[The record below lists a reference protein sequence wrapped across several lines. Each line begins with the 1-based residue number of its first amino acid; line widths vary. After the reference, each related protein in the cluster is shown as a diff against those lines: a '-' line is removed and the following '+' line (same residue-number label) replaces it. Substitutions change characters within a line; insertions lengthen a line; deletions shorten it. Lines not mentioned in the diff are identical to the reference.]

1 MNYYFGQ
8 RGGSVYSSKGTVY
21 GAGLR
26 STGAGSTGFGLKPK
40 TLDTY
45 QGKKIKIGPN
55 GGKYIISN
63 GKKRYVPHD
72 YLGEKKQK
80 HYSKDGKSNV
90 SKYKKEKIPKD
101 KFCGPSGGAAQGS
114 YPVNTRK
121 RCSAAL
127 SYARFA
133 PNPCGIARCV
143 NRKCPKDIG
152 SSSAL
157 MKKCKVRK

>member
-1 MNYYFGQ
+1 MNKFGLTV
-8 RGGSVYSSKGTVY
+8 GSASCRNNYVYAEAKTHS
-21 GAGLR
+21 
-26 STGAGSTGFGLKPK
+26 GAGSTGFGLKPIK
-40 TLDTY
+40 IDY
-45 QGKKIKIGPN
+45 YHGKKIRTGPN
-55 GGKYIISN
+55 GGKFIIKD

-72 YLGEKKQK
+72 FLGEKKQK
-80 HYSKDGKSNV
+80 HYSKDGTSNV
-90 SKYKKEKIPKD
+90 SKYKKEKVPKD
-101 KFCGPSGGAAQGS
+101 KFCGPSGGAAKGS

-152 SSSAL
+152 TSSAL